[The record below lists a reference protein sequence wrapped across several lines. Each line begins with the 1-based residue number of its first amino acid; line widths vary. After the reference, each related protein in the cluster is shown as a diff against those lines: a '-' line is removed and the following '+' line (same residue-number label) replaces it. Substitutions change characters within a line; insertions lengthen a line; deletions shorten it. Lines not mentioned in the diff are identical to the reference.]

1 MLTQG
6 LSLRS
11 SRVGY
16 ARVSRT
22 RPTRRPTTSFIS
34 PSAILNRK
42 PGTMRLLRGPPLGLT
57 TTMVLLSRE
66 ITSPAPP
73 AVPSAKV
80 PWPLRLRS
88 LLRVLEATKPV
99 LGREV
104 PSVPTQPRESLC
116 LHPRPT
122 ACETCADNSQSR
134 GSTCSSTR
142 KDDEWDISKPET
154 FV

>member
-104 PSVPTQPRESLC
+104 PSVPTQPRVFMPPSSPHRLRNVRGQFTIQRIH
-116 LHPRPT
+116 LFQHP
-122 ACETCADNSQSR
+122 Q
-134 GSTCSSTR
+134 G
-142 KDDEWDISKPET
+142 
-154 FV
+154 